1 LPREP
6 RSATIDIVPAAAT
19 WWYRRIGAGDHKV
32 ELRPSRAHQRH
43 FASVAAA
50 ALLALALASTGAL
63 AKDDDDDDKP
73 AAPGTPPTIYLDLS
87 TSIATI
93 PANTLALGIGGM
105 PLLSR
110 LSLSSPSAV
119 GVGVSAPLTVDIDDR
134 ISLYA
139 GVSGSATLPDN
150 ASWTPFEVN
159 GWLVGF
165 QADLYQQNGGAFPT
179 VTLQSTL
186 SGPTTSAPLAATTLD
201 STLELKY
208 ALDTDETR
216 GLIGGLRYTSIMV
229 DSSLLTVDSPVT
241 AYLGGYYQWPS
252 NWKLS
257 ARAGVQHFGGAHVGA
272 VTPIKPFTEPVLR
285 FDLDQMDDND
295 NRLFGVS
302 AQIAWT
308 PTASYML
315 VLRTPLFAVRN

>member
-1 LPREP
+1 MAGRGQIRPGQARQRRFAL
-6 RSATIDIVPAAAT
+6 AAA
-19 WWYRRIGAGDHKV
+19 GALFG
-32 ELRPSRAHQRH
+32 
-43 FASVAAA
+43 
-50 ALLALALASTGAL
+50 LALASPAAA

-110 LSLSSPSAV
+110 LSLSTPSAV
-119 GVGVSAPLTVDIDDR
+119 GVSVNAPLTVDIDDR
-134 ISLYA
+134 ISLFA

-150 ASWTPFEVN
+150 SSWTPLEIN
-159 GWLVGF
+159 GWQVGF
-165 QADLYQQNGGAFPT
+165 QADLHQQNGGALPT

-186 SGPTTSAPLAATTLD
+186 SGPTISAPLAATSLD
-201 STLELKY
+201 STLEFGY
-208 ALDTDETR
+208 ALDADETR
-216 GLIGGLRYTSIMV
+216 GWLAGLRYTSIMV
-229 DSSLLTVDSPVT
+229 DSSVARVDSPVV

-252 NWKLS
+252 NWKLT
-257 ARAGVQHFGGAHVGA
+257 ARAGMQHFGGAHVGA
-272 VTPIKPFTEPVLR
+272 ATPIKPFTQPVLR

-308 PTASYML
+308 PTVSYML
-315 VLRTPLFAVRN
+315 VLRTPLYAVRN